1 MAPKAQ
7 DLCEIAAALGAGRLD
22 ASAHIKACL
31 ASIAS
36 SRLNAFVAVHRERAL
51 LQAAALDET
60 RRAGRAP
67 GPLFGLALAIKDNF
81 DESGIPSAAGCRA
94 YRNRIPEKDA
104 EAVRRLRDAGAVIV
118 GRTNMH
124 ELADGVTSE
133 NPWTGPVH
141 NPWREGFHPGGSSGG
156 SAAAVAAGLVPG
168 ALGTDTGG
176 SVRIPA
182 SLCGVVGMK
191 PSAGLVPTDGVVPLS
206 VSLDHVGPIAAS
218 VAGVGMLL
226 EVLAGAAGQGMA
238 RAAREP
244 AESARLGV
252 LVQEGAE
259 IDPGVTAL
267 FDSSCQALRRAGF
280 GITRLRV
287 EGFEKA
293 LSIMASIYGPEM
305 AASHAALLSA
315 PEEDISPALR
325 ADLARGRALPPE
337 KHAQARSRAQ
347 ALSAALDEVFEEVDA
362 LLLPTTSY
370 PARPFGSAG
379 SHVYLQNT
387 CAFNLSGQP
396 AISIPMG
403 FVQGLPAGLQ
413 LVVRRNCDTKLLR
426 ISAAVEA
433 VVVPGSVA

>member
-1 MAPKAQ
+1 MSLSALPLPQIVDVLARGEQ
-7 DLCEIAAALGAGRLD
+7 TSLQHVRLCLE
-22 ASAHIKACL
+22 HIER
-31 ASIAS
+31 SG
-36 SRLNAFVAVHRERAL
+36 LNAFVAVHRGQALER
-51 LQAAALDET
+51 AAALDEA
-60 RRAGRAP
+60 RRAGQAP

-81 DESGIPSAAGCRA
+81 DEAGIPSAAGCRA

-191 PSAGLVPTDGVVPLS
+191 PSAGLVPTAGVVPLS
-206 VSLDHVGPIAAS
+206 LSLDHVGPIAAS

-226 EVLAGAAGQGMA
+226 EALAGAAGQGMA

-252 LVQEGAE
+252 LEPMSE
-259 IDPGVTAL
+259 SDPGVAAL

-315 PEEDISPALR
+315 PAEDISPALR
-325 ADLARGRALPPE
+325 ADLERGRALPPE
-337 KHAQARSRAQ
+337 KHAQARARAQ
-347 ALSAALDEVFEEVDA
+347 ALAAALDAVFDEVDA
-362 LLLPTTSY
+362 LVLPTTSY
-370 PARPFGSAG
+370 PARPFGSQG

-403 FVQGLPAGLQ
+403 CVQGLPVGLQ
-413 LVVRRNCDTKLLR
+413 LVSRRNCDAKLLR
-426 ISAAVEA
+426 LSAAVEA
-433 VVVPGSVA
+433 VVVPGSVV

>member
-1 MAPKAQ
+1 MNPKAQ
-7 DLCEIAAALGAGRLD
+7 DLPEIAAALGAGRLD
-22 ASAHIKACL
+22 VSAHVKACL
-31 ASIAS
+31 NSITC
-36 SRLNAFVAVHRERAL
+36 SRLNAFVAIHREQAL
-51 LQAAALDET
+51 ERAAALDEA
-60 RRAGRAP
+60 RSAGRAP

-81 DESGIPSAAGCRA
+81 DEAGIPSAAGCRA

-191 PSAGLVPTDGVVPLS
+191 PSAGLVPTAGVVPLS
-206 VSLDHVGPIAAS
+206 LSLDHVGPIAAS

-226 EVLAGAAGQGMA
+226 EALAGTAGQGMA

-252 LVQEGAE
+252 LEPMSE
-259 IDPGVTAL
+259 SDPGVAAL

-315 PEEDISPALR
+315 PEEDISAALR

-337 KHAQARSRAQ
+337 KHAQARASAQ
-347 ALSAALDEVFEEVDA
+347 ALAAALDAVFDEVDA
-362 LLLPTTSY
+362 LLLPTTLY

-403 FVQGLPAGLQ
+403 CVQGLPVGLQ
-413 LVVRRNCDTKLLR
+413 LVSRRNCDDKLLR
-426 ISAAVEA
+426 IGAAVEA
-433 VVVPGSVA
+433 VLGAGAP